1 MTRKIKAVEKI
12 EALEPEENSAPKE
25 NSAPEEDNAPIV
37 KPGEFNLDKFKSKR
51 KPTIANVE
59 TLQSPLPVHSLAAAK
74 DFVCL
79 HPDEENYWSSELCF
93 IKVPIQGQKNSTLH
107 LIEED
112 IAMRFLES
120 GDILRFRLALASKPN
135 DVFFLCMVPTQNV
148 DNSWN
153 STNLHGCELAKT
165 QWVKLTSQKSEGV
178 ENYKIQFARD
188 PDAFLKPN
196 WPKQALG
203 ELVGRSF
210 TGYMIGT
217 EDHPGL
223 LRKIGAKQSLS

>member
-1 MTRKIKAVEKI
+1 MTQNVKAVEKT
-12 EALEPEENSAPKE
+12 EVLTPEENGI
-25 NSAPEEDNAPIV
+25 PIV
-37 KPGEFNLDKFKSKR
+37 KPGEFSLDKFKSKR
-51 KPTIANVE
+51 EPTIANVE

-74 DFVCL
+74 DFVHL

-107 LIEED
+107 LIDED

-135 DVFFLCMVPTQNV
+135 GVFFLCMVPTQNL

-153 STNLHGCELAKT
+153 NTNLNGCELAKT
-165 QWVKLTSQKSEGV
+165 QWVKLTSQKGEGV

-188 PDAFLKPN
+188 PDAFPKPN
-196 WPKQALG
+196 WPKQVLG

-210 TGYMIGT
+210 TGYMIET
-217 EDHPGL
+217 EAHPGL